1 MSDVELLT
9 AFESQTLTHEQW
21 NHRAHLRVA
30 YTYLHAHGFEQGLN
44 KIREGIK
51 KLNAVHGVPEGID
64 RGYHETITHAF
75 ARVVASMIKAH
86 NETLG
91 ITDSESFCEA
101 HPHLLSKMLLRLYY
115 TRARIMTLEA
125 KAKFVEPDIAPL
137 PGSMIR

>member
-1 MSDVELLT
+1 MTDPELLA
-9 AFESQTLTHEQW
+9 AFESQSLTHEQW

-30 YTYLHAHGFEQGLN
+30 YMYLHGHGFEHGLV

-51 KLNAVHGVPEGID
+51 KLNAVQKVPESVD

-75 ARVVASMIKAH
+75 ARVVASMIDAH

-91 ITDSESFCEA
+91 IKDSESFCEA
-101 HPHLLSKMLLRLYY
+101 HPHLLSKMVLRLYY

-125 KAKFVEPDIAPL
+125 K
-137 PGSMIR
+137 